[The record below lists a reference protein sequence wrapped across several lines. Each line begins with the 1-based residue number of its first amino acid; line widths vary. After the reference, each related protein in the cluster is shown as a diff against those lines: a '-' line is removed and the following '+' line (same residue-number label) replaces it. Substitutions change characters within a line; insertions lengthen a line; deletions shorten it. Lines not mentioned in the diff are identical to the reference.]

1 MGQKT
6 KDRSNEFK
14 RRKREKIRLK
24 LILLRDRRRAEKGR
38 QFMRRELEL
47 GKRTRAQI
55 VKEGKE
61 IAERKALKKARKAAV
76 A

>member
-1 MGQKT
+1 MGQKARDKT
-6 KDRSNEFK
+6 NEFK

-61 IAERKALKKARKAAV
+61 IAERKKARKTKAA
-76 A
+76 